1 MEKKELDQL
10 GDVLD
15 AQLKQHGLSRR
26 DALKLAGLSSA
37 AFLLNPTAATAATV
51 AHASRVR
58 GKILI
63 VGGGAAGCSLANA
76 LVKRLSSPDITLIE
90 PNPQSVTYQPGQT
103 FVATGVYKLE
113 DIVAQTA
120 DFLPKEVTWIQDS
133 VVAFEPETNKV
144 QTANSGAISYDF
156 LVVATGAQVN
166 YEAIKGLKKEMIGQ
180 GGIGSIY
187 TAQGA
192 QKTWGVLQEFV
203 AKAKAGQKVA
213 GVFSHPNTPIKCGGA
228 PKKIMYLTHDRLK
241 EAKARENATLT
252 FYPNGSLMFDVP
264 QYHEAIVKQYEAR
277 DMHWKYRHNLVAV
290 DAANKVAT
298 FDHHYLVKGEW
309 DEDLEE
315 FEMIPKTEHV
325 EVPYDFLHV
334 TPPMSAPD
342 AVRNSSLAWQR
353 GSAAIGGWVEVEK
366 ETLQHYRYPNVFALG
381 DVAGIPMGK
390 TGGSVRKQYN
400 VCAQNLIAVMEGK
413 EPKAKYDGYT
423 VCPLV
428 TGIGTVMM
436 AEFDW
441 SGKPTPSVPLLDP
454 AKERWLWWFMKVYM
468 LKPMYFHGMLK
479 GRA

>member
-1 MEKKELDQL
+1 MEKRELDAL
-10 GDVLD
+10 CDVLD
-15 AQLKQHGLSRR
+15 TELKQHGLSRR

-37 AFLLNPTAATAATV
+37 AFLLNPSASVGATSAA
-51 AHASRVR
+51 ASSVT

-76 LVKRLSSPDITLIE
+76 LVKKISSPDITLIE

-103 FVATGVYKLE
+103 FVATGIYKLE
-113 DIVAQTA
+113 DIVAQTE
-120 DFLPKEVTWIQDS
+120 DFLPKEVKWIKDS
-133 VVAFEPETNKV
+133 VVSFDPENNTV
-144 QTANSGAISYDF
+144 ETTANGQIRYDF
-156 LVVATGAQVN
+156 LVVATGLQLH
-166 YEAIKGLKKEMIGQ
+166 YETIDGLTKEMIGTE
-180 GGIGSIY
+180 GIGSIY
-187 TAQGA
+187 TPQGA
-192 QKTWGVLQEFV
+192 LKTWGVLQEFV
-203 AKAKAGQKVA
+203 AKAKSGQKVA

-252 FYPNGSLMFDVP
+252 FYPNGGLMFDVP
-264 QYHEAIVKQYEAR
+264 EYHDAIIKQYEVR
-277 DMHWKYRHNLVAV
+277 GMEWNYRHNLIGV
-290 DAANKVAT
+290 DASKKIAT
-298 FDHHYLVKGEW
+298 FDHHYLVKGAW

-315 FEMIPKTEHV
+315 FEMIPEAKRV

-334 TPPMSAPD
+334 TPPMTAPD

-353 GSAAIGGWVEVEK
+353 GSAAAGGWVEVEK

-390 TGGSVRKQYN
+390 TGGSVRKQYT
-400 VCAQNLIAVMEGK
+400 VCADNLIAVMNGK

-441 SGKPTPSVPLLDP
+441 SGKPTPSFPLLDP
-454 AKERWLWWFMKVYM
+454 SQERWLWWIMKVYM